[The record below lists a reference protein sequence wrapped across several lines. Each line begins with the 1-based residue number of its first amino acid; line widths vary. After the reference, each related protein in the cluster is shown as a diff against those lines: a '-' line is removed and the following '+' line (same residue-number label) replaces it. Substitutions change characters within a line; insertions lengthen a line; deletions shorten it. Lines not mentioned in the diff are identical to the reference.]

1 MIKKISKFTGIEEE
15 IKKLTKI
22 VNSKTDVQNY
32 TYELTSDDFIYQL
45 VNTIDLYDNL
55 KYIYV
60 F

>member
-55 KYIYV
+55 K
-60 F
+60 